1 MLHFIF
7 AHFIRSDNEQNK
19 EIEHV
24 KGFCNL
30 YNIALQVKKCDIDIK
45 SESVRLGVSIEEL
58 ARKCRY
64 NALENALKENDAN
77 YIALAHNE
85 NDQIETIIMRFFQ
98 GSFLD
103 GLSGIPGVNRNI
115 IRPLLEVSRLE
126 IENFYL

>member
-1 MLHFIF
+1 NIIAFYF

-19 EIEHV
+19 EIEYV
-24 KGFCNL
+24 RGFCDL
-30 YNIALQVKKCDIDIK
+30 YNIDLKIKKCDVDIK

-58 ARKCRY
+58 ARKLRY

-103 GLSGIPGVNRNI
+103 GLAGIPDVNRNI
-115 IRPLLEVSRLE
+115 IRP
-126 IENFYL
+126 